1 MVKANEKK
9 REIFD
14 FFKDNAD
21 KLFDDNE
28 LVKSAKELV
37 ALFGKV
43 IRGYRLYP
51 RTNPAFS
58 RFADYFKIKLDDI
71 LTDIPSVSLRISTK
85 GFMLGNHL
93 LDTGEK
99 DREVVFFLYND
110 GLREIFFQKGVAR
123 DEITQLFDILA
134 QCTLFANEDYDLS
147 TLLWDHNF
155 TNIGYITEDEL
166 IKQNLSLA
174 NDSENFSPFLVEELS
189 YGPGFDGIGEVDKDD
204 GKDGGGNS
212 PVDMAKSPNFEA
224 SDFEKYTELILRENI
239 PVDFN
244 ERKELLNQRLSN
256 YIVGKMEMFKFD
268 EALKHNSD
276 SFVVNRFLKELSARL
291 TSSQGTKAGKEL
303 LETAVSLWEKLLLF
317 GSVSGAILFIQT
329 LKTIAEQL
337 KTTQPEYAK
346 KIRDTFSDLENEEFL
361 SDFFFTVE
369 DIPAEELAV
378 IGKLFAMI
386 PPKKTEFLVSKVTAL
401 DSKETRI
408 AIIDSCSKYLPLTDE
423 LIALTRHTDW
433 KIVRNTLAMMKDK
446 KDPKI
451 VPAIRTLVS
460 HPQKQ
465 TRIEAL
471 ALLMD
476 FSIEEAL
483 PALERAVFSSARDV
497 RSAAIQKIL
506 ELKDNLAIK
515 PIVNRL
521 LHVHNLKK
529 LESDEIDDI
538 FAMIVSM
545 RRYDLFDLLGQHLLT
560 EDKECDIRLKAIQ
573 AIQKATTMTH
583 FSRFIVRAAD
593 INSLSK
599 MKTDE
604 LLAFCKLLRPE
615 IFKELFPEMRNM
627 LNASGSLFNKTVP
640 TAKEEFYKAIFYYR
654 NDPEAKKFIEKSLN
668 EGNKETV
675 KIVNKIKGKYL

>member
-1 MVKANEKK
+1 MVKASEKK

-21 KLFDDNE
+21 KLFNDSD

-58 RFADYFKIKLDDI
+58 RFADHFKIKLDEI
-71 LTDIPSVSLRISTK
+71 LTDIPSISLRISTK

-110 GLREIFFQKGVAR
+110 GLREIFFQKGVGR
-123 DEITQLFDILA
+123 DEVTQLFDILA

-166 IKQNLSLA
+166 IKQNLSLS

-189 YGPGFDGIGEVDKDD
+189 YGPGFDGIGEIDKDES
-204 GKDGGGNS
+204 KDGSGNS
-212 PVDMAKSPNFEA
+212 PHDMAKSPEFEA
-224 SDFEKYTELILRENI
+224 SEFERYTELILRENI
-239 PVDFN
+239 PIDFN
-244 ERKELLNQRLSN
+244 ERRELLNKRLAN

-268 EALKHNSD
+268 EALKRNSD
-276 SFVVNRFLKELSARL
+276 MFVVNRFLKELSSRL
-291 TSSQGTKAGKEL
+291 MSSQGTKAGKEL
-303 LETAVSLWEKLLLF
+303 LDTAVSLWEKLLLF

-337 KTTQPEYAK
+337 EKTQPEYAK

-369 DIPAEELAV
+369 DIPTEELAV
-378 IGKLFAMI
+378 IGKLLAMI
-386 PPKKTEFLVSKVTAL
+386 PPKKTEFFVSKICAL
-401 DSKETRI
+401 ESEETRI
-408 AIIDSCSKYLPLTDE
+408 AIIKSCSEHLPISDE
-423 LIALTRHTDW
+423 LLALTRHSDW
-433 KIVRNTLAMMKDK
+433 KIVRNALAMMKDK
-446 KDPKI
+446 KDPRI
-451 VPAIRTLVS
+451 LPAVRATVS

-483 PALERAVFSSARDV
+483 PGLERAIFSSARDV

-521 LHVHNLKK
+521 LQVHNLKK
-529 LESDEIDDI
+529 LESDEIDEI
-538 FAMIVSM
+538 FQMIISM

-560 EDKECDIRLKAIQ
+560 EDHDIRLKAIQ
-573 AIQKATTMTH
+573 AMQKATTMTH

-593 INSLSK
+593 INSLAK

-604 LLAFCKLLRPE
+604 LQAFCRLLRPE
-615 IFKELFPEMRNM
+615 IFRELFPEMKNM
-627 LNASGSLFNKTVP
+627 LSVSGSLFNKTVP

-654 NDPEAKKFIEKSLN
+654 NDSEAKKFIAKSL
-668 EGNKETV
+668 ESGNKETV
-675 KIVNKIKGKYL
+675 KIVNKIKEKYL

>member
-1 MVKANEKK
+1 MVKASEKK

-21 KLFDDNE
+21 KLFNDTD
-28 LVKSAKELV
+28 LVRSAKELV

-58 RFADYFKIKLDDI
+58 RFADQFKIKLDEI
-71 LTDIPSVSLRISTK
+71 LTDIPSISLRISTK
-85 GFMLGNHL
+85 GFMLGNNL
-93 LDTGEK
+93 LETGEK

-110 GLREIFFQKGVAR
+110 GLREIFFQKGTQK
-123 DEITQLFDILA
+123 DEIWQLFDILA

-166 IKQNLSLA
+166 IKQNLSLS
-174 NDSENFSPFLVEELS
+174 NDSDNFSPFLVEELS
-189 YGPGFDGIGEVDKDD
+189 YGPGLDGMGEVDRED
-204 GKDGGGNS
+204 GKDGSGNS
-212 PVDMAKSPNFEA
+212 PMDMSNSPQFEA
-224 SDFEKYTELILRENI
+224 ADFEKYSDLILKENI
-239 PVDFN
+239 PIDFN
-244 ERKELLNQRLSN
+244 ERKELLNKRLSN

-268 EALKHNSD
+268 EALKRNSD
-276 SFVVNRFLKELSARL
+276 AFVVNRFLKELSARL

-303 LETAVSLWEKLLLF
+303 LDTAVSLWEKLLMF

-337 KTTQPEYAK
+337 QNTQPEYAK
-346 KIRDTFSDLENEEFL
+346 KIRDTFADLENEDFL
-361 SDFFFTVE
+361 SDFFFTIS
-369 DIPAEELAV
+369 DIPEEEIAV

-386 PPKKTEFLVSKVTAL
+386 PSRKMEFLLSKINSI

-408 AIIDSCSKYLPLTDE
+408 AIINSCSEHMPITDD
-423 LIALTRHTDW
+423 LLALTRHSDW
-433 KIVRNTLAMMKDK
+433 KVVRNALAMMKDK
-446 KDPKI
+446 KDPRI
-451 VPAIRTLVS
+451 LPAIRATVS

-465 TRIEAL
+465 ARIEAL
-471 ALLMD
+471 ALLME
-476 FSIEEAL
+476 FSVEEAL

-506 ELKDNLAIK
+506 ELKDNTAIK

-521 LHVHNLKK
+521 LQVHNLKK
-529 LESDEIDDI
+529 LENDEIDEI
-538 FAMIVSM
+538 FQMIISL
-545 RRYDLFDLLGQHLLT
+545 RRYDLFDLLGQQLLT
-560 EDKECDIRLKAIQ
+560 EDPEIRLKAIQ

-599 MKTDE
+599 MKNDE
-604 LLAFCKLLRPE
+604 LQDFCRLLRPE
-615 IFKELFPEMRNM
+615 IFPELFPAVKNM
-627 LNASGSLFNKTVP
+627 LSASGSLFNKSVTN
-640 TAKEEFYKAIFYYR
+640 AKEEFYKAIFYYR
-654 NDPEAKKFIEKSLN
+654 NDPEAKKFIEKSL
-668 EGNKETV
+668 ESGNKETV
-675 KIVNKIKGKYL
+675 KIVNKIKDKYL

>member
-14 FFKDNAD
+14 FFQDNAD
-21 KLFDDNE
+21 KMFNDGD

-58 RFADYFKIKLDDI
+58 KFADNFKFKLDDI
-71 LTDIPSVSLRISTK
+71 LSDIPSISLKISTK
-85 GFMLGNHL
+85 GFMLGSHV

-110 GLREIFFQKGVAR
+110 GLREIFFQKGTTKE
-123 DEITQLFDILA
+123 EISQLFDILA

-166 IKQNLSLA
+166 IKQNISLS
-174 NDSENFSPFLVEELS
+174 NDSENFSPFLIEELS
-189 YGPGFDGIGEVDKDD
+189 YGPGLDGIGEIDKED
-204 GKDGGGNS
+204 GMDGAGKS
-212 PVDMAKSPNFEA
+212 PHDMAKSQDFEMT
-224 SDFEKYTELILRENI
+224 DFEKYADLILRENI
-239 PVDFN
+239 PIDLN
-244 ERKELLNQRLSN
+244 ERKELLNQRLMN
-256 YIVGKMEMFKFD
+256 YNVGKMEMLKFD
-268 EALKHNSD
+268 EALKRNSD
-276 SFVVNRFLKELSARL
+276 SFVVNRFLKELSTRL
-291 TSSQGTKAGKEL
+291 MSSQGTKAGQEL

-329 LKTIAEQL
+329 LQTIAEQL
-337 KTTQPEYAK
+337 KSTQPGYAK

-361 SDFFFTVE
+361 NDFFFTVE
-369 DIPAEELAV
+369 DIPAEELAI

-386 PPKKTEFLVSKVTAL
+386 PAKKTEFLLSKICAL
-401 DSKETRI
+401 DSKETRM
-408 AIIDSCSKYLPLTDE
+408 AIVKSCTEYLPVSDE
-423 LIALTRHTDW
+423 LIDLTKHSDW
-433 KIVRNTLAMMKDK
+433 KIVRNALAMMKDK

-451 VPAIRTLVS
+451 VPAIRATVS

-465 TRIEAL
+465 ARIEAL

-483 PALERAVFSSARDV
+483 PALERAVFSTARDV

-515 PIVNRL
+515 SIVNRL
-521 LHVHNLKK
+521 LQVHNLKK
-529 LESDEIDDI
+529 LDPDEIDEI
-538 FAMIVSM
+538 FEMIISM
-545 RRYDLFDLLGQHLLT
+545 RRYDLFDLLGQHVLT
-560 EDKECDIRLKAIQ
+560 EDHDIRLKALQ
-573 AIQKATTMTH
+573 AIRKATTMTH
-583 FSRFIVRAAD
+583 FSKFIVRAAD
-593 INSLSK
+593 INSLAK
-599 MKTDE
+599 MKVDE
-604 LLAFCKLLRPE
+604 LQAFCHLLRPE
-615 IFKELFPEMRNM
+615 IFKELFPVMTNM
-627 LNASGSLFNKTVP
+627 LSASGGLFNKSVP
-640 TAKEEFYKAIFYYR
+640 NAKEEFYKAIFYYR
-654 NDPEAKKFIEKSLN
+654 NDAEVKKFVEKSLSS
-668 EGNKETV
+668 GNKETI
-675 KIVNKIKGKYL
+675 KIVNKIKDKYL

>member
-1 MVKANEKK
+1 MVKASEKK

-21 KLFDDNE
+21 KLFNDTD
-28 LVKSAKELV
+28 LVRSAKELV

-58 RFADYFKIKLDDI
+58 RFADQFKIKLDEI
-71 LTDIPSVSLRISTK
+71 LSDIPSISLRISTK
-85 GFMLGNHL
+85 GFMLGNNL
-93 LDTGEK
+93 LETGEK

-110 GLREIFFQKGVAR
+110 GLREIFFQKGTQK
-123 DEITQLFDILA
+123 DEIWQLFDILA

-166 IKQNLSLA
+166 IKQNLSLS
-174 NDSENFSPFLVEELS
+174 NDSDNFSPFLVEELS
-189 YGPGFDGIGEVDKDD
+189 YGPGFDGIGEVDRED
-204 GKDGGGNS
+204 GKDGSGNS
-212 PVDMAKSPNFEA
+212 PMDMSNSPQFEA
-224 SDFEKYTELILRENI
+224 SDFEKYSDLILKENI
-239 PVDFN
+239 PIDFN

-268 EALKHNSD
+268 EALKRNSD
-276 SFVVNRFLKELSARL
+276 AFVVNRFLKELSARL

-303 LETAVSLWEKLLLF
+303 LDTAVSLWEKLLMF

-337 KTTQPEYAK
+337 KDTQPEYAK
-346 KIRDTFSDLENEEFL
+346 KIRDTFSDLENEDFL
-361 SDFFFTVE
+361 SDFFFTIG
-369 DIPAEELAV
+369 DIPEEEIAV

-386 PPKKTEFLVSKVTAL
+386 PSRKMEFLLSKINSI

-408 AIIDSCSKYLPLTDE
+408 AIINSCAEHLPITDD
-423 LIALTRHTDW
+423 LLALTRHSDW
-433 KIVRNTLAMMKDK
+433 KVVRNALAMMKDK
-446 KDPKI
+446 KDPRI
-451 VPAIRTLVS
+451 LPAIRATVS

-465 TRIEAL
+465 ARIEAL
-471 ALLMD
+471 ALLME
-476 FSIEEAL
+476 FSVEEAL

-506 ELKDNLAIK
+506 ELKDNTAIK

-521 LHVHNLKK
+521 LQVHNLKK
-529 LESDEIDDI
+529 LESDEIDEI
-538 FAMIVSM
+538 FQMIISM
-545 RRYDLFDLLGQHLLT
+545 RRYDLFDLLGQQLLT
-560 EDKECDIRLKAIQ
+560 EDYDIRMKAIQ

-599 MKTDE
+599 MKNDE
-604 LLAFCKLLRPE
+604 LQAFCRLLRPE
-615 IFKELFPEMRNM
+615 IFSELFPASTGMFT
-627 LNASGSLFNKTVP
+627 ASGSLFNKSVP
-640 TAKEEFYKAIFYYR
+640 NAKEEFYKTIFYYR
-654 NDPEAKKFIEKSLN
+654 NDPETKKFIEKSLAS
-668 EGNKETV
+668 GNKETV
-675 KIVNKIKGKYL
+675 KIVNKIKDKYL

>member
-1 MVKANEKK
+1 MVKASEKK

-21 KLFDDNE
+21 KLFNDNE

-37 ALFGKV
+37 TLFGKV

-58 RFADYFKIKLDDI
+58 RFGDQFKVKLDEI
-71 LTDIPSVSLRISTK
+71 LSDIPSISLRISTN

-110 GLREIFFQKGVAR
+110 GLREIFFQKGTTKE
-123 DEITQLFDILA
+123 EISQLFNVLA

-147 TLLWDHNF
+147 TLLWDYNF

-166 IKQNLSLA
+166 IKQNISIS
-174 NDSENFSPFLVEELS
+174 NDSENTFTPFLVEELS
-189 YGPGFDGIGEVDKDD
+189 YGLGFGGIGEIDKED
-204 GKDGGGNS
+204 GKDGSGNS
-212 PVDMAKSPNFEA
+212 PHEMAKSPDFETT
-224 SDFEKYTELILRENI
+224 DFEKYSDLILKDDI
-239 PVDFN
+239 QIDFN

-268 EALKHNSD
+268 EALKRNSD
-276 SFVVNRFLKELSARL
+276 AFVVNRFLKELSSRL
-291 TSSQGTKAGKEL
+291 MSSQGTKAGKEL
-303 LETAVSLWEKLLLF
+303 LDTAVSLWEKLLLF
-317 GSVSGAILFIQT
+317 GSISGAILFITT

-337 KTTQPEYAK
+337 KTTHPEYSQ
-346 KIRDTFSDLENEEFL
+346 KIKETFSDLENEEFL
-361 SDFFFTVE
+361 SDFFFSVE
-369 DIPAEELAV
+369 DIPEEELAV
-378 IGKLFAMI
+378 IGEFFALI
-386 PPKKTEFLVSKVTAL
+386 PSKKMDFLLSKINSI
-401 DSKETRI
+401 DSKDTRI
-408 AIIDSCSKYLPLTDE
+408 AVIKSCAKYLPISDE
-423 LIALTRHTDW
+423 LIALTRHSDW
-433 KIVRNTLAMMKDK
+433 KVVRNALALMKDK
-446 KDPKI
+446 KDPRI
-451 VPAIRTLVS
+451 VPAIRATVS

-465 TRIEAL
+465 ARIEAL
-471 ALLMD
+471 ALLME

-506 ELKDNLAIK
+506 ELKDDIAIK

-521 LHVHNLKK
+521 LLVHNLKK
-529 LESDEIDDI
+529 LDPEEVDEI
-538 FAMIVSM
+538 FNMIISM

-560 EDKECDIRLKAIQ
+560 EDHDVRLAAIQ

-583 FSRFIVRAAD
+583 FSKFIVRAAE
-593 INSLSK
+593 ISSLAK
-599 MKTDE
+599 MKQDE
-604 LLAFCKLLRPE
+604 LQAFCRLLKPE
-615 IFKELFPEMRNM
+615 IFTELFPASGGM
-627 LNASGSLFNKTVP
+627 LTASGSLFNKTVT

-654 NDPEAKKFIEKSLN
+654 NNPEARKFIDRSLSA
-668 EGNKETV
+668 GNKETV
-675 KIVNKIKGKYL
+675 KIVNKIKDKYL